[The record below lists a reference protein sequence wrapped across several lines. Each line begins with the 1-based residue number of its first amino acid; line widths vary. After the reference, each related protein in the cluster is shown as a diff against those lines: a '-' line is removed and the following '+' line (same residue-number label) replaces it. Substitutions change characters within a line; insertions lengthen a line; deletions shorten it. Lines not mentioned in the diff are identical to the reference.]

1 MAQAGEKWMKPSLP
15 VLVAALIWTFAGSA
29 VAHHSFAMYDRY
41 RTVTLSGTV
50 KEYIWTAP
58 HVTIQLLRNAERGSV
73 VWTVEGGSPT
83 VLARGGWTSTLMK
96 PGDRISLGL
105 HPRKDG
111 SAGGLLADEQQ
122 VLVNGQPA
130 KGVLY
135 LRPHV
140 EELFDR

>member
-1 MAQAGEKWMKPSLP
+1 MQARLAF
-15 VLVAALIWTFAGSA
+15 LVAALALTGAGSA
-29 VAHHSFAMYDRY
+29 AAHHSFSMYDRY

-58 HVTIQLLRNAERGSV
+58 HVTIQLLRSAGNGPV

-83 VLARGGWTSTLMK
+83 VLARGGWSSTLIK
-96 PGDRISLGL
+96 PGDRVSLGL

-122 VLVNGQPA
+122 LLVNGQPA

-135 LRPHV
+135 LRPHG
-140 EELFDR
+140 EELVDH